1 MTISAHD
8 ISTAAE
14 KTRLER
20 ISRKRHLT
28 PEEAAKYD
36 KVRKDVKKDLP
47 ELFARNKISEKDLPE
62 LFARNEISEKVRQRL
77 GLETLATRNRDSL
90 DFHDISVSAIKD
102 VINMV
107 FEAGRQFEAKQNRRK
122 RGPGK
127 RFRLLHVY
135 GSVDPSIV
143 GKSYKD
149 YDSLLKAARKFIK
162 SDDYT
167 EGEDGLFYVVT
178 TGNTARVSPFDSS
191 DLEDE
196 N

>member
-47 ELFARNKISEKDLPE
+47 ELFARNKISEK
-62 LFARNEISEKVRQRL
+62 VRQRL

-102 VINMV
+102 VISMV
-107 FEAGRQFEAKQNRRK
+107 FEAGRQFEAKQNRRN
-122 RGPGK
+122 RPGK
-127 RFRLLHVY
+127 RYRLLHVY
-135 GSVDPSIV
+135 GSTDPLLV
-143 GKSYKD
+143 GKSHND
-149 YDSLLKAARKFIK
+149 YNSLLKAARKFIK

-178 TGNTARVSPFDSS
+178 TGNAVRVSPFDSS

-196 N
+196 D

>member
-36 KVRKDVKKDLP
+36 QIRKDVKKDLP
-47 ELFARNKISEKDLPE
+47 ELFARNEV
-62 LFARNEISEKVRQRL
+62 SEKVRQRL

-149 YDSLLKAARKFIK
+149 YDGLLKAARKFIK

-191 DLEDE
+191 DLEGED
-196 N
+196 

>member
-1 MTISAHD
+1 MS
-8 ISTAAE
+8 
-14 KTRLER
+14 L
-20 ISRKRHLT
+20 
-28 PEEAAKYD
+28 
-36 KVRKDVKKDLP
+36 
-47 ELFARNKISEKDLPE
+47 ARNPLKARKEVKKDLPE

-107 FEAGRQFEAKQNRRK
+107 FEAGRQFEAKQNRRN
-122 RGPGK
+122 RPGK
-127 RFRLLHVY
+127 RYRLLHVY

>member
-1 MTISAHD
+1 
-8 ISTAAE
+8 
-14 KTRLER
+14 
-20 ISRKRHLT
+20 
-28 PEEAAKYD
+28 
-36 KVRKDVKKDLP
+36 
-47 ELFARNKISEKDLPE
+47 
-62 LFARNEISEKVRQRL
+62 
-77 GLETLATRNRDSL
+77 
-90 DFHDISVSAIKD
+90 
-102 VINMV
+102 
-107 FEAGRQFEAKQNRRK
+107 
-122 RGPGK
+122 
-127 RFRLLHVY
+127 LLHVY

>member
-107 FEAGRQFEAKQNRRK
+107 FEAGRQFEAK
-122 RGPGK
+122 
-127 RFRLLHVY
+127 
-135 GSVDPSIV
+135 
-143 GKSYKD
+143 
-149 YDSLLKAARKFIK
+149 
-162 SDDYT
+162 
-167 EGEDGLFYVVT
+167 
-178 TGNTARVSPFDSS
+178 
-191 DLEDE
+191 
-196 N
+196 

>member
-14 KTRLER
+14 HTRLER
-20 ISRKRHLT
+20 IVRQRPLT
-28 PEEAAKYD
+28 NEEAAKYN
-36 KVRKDVKKDLP
+36 KVRKQVKKELP
-47 ELFARNKISEKDLPE
+47 ELIARHKVSEE
-62 LFARNEISEKVRQRL
+62 VRKL
-77 GLETLATRNRDSL
+77 LHLETLATRNMDSL
-90 DFHDISVSAIKD
+90 DFHEVAVWNVKKAID
-102 VINMV
+102 MA
-107 FEAGRQFEAKQNRRK
+107 FEAGRKLEKAKRK
-122 RGPGK
+122 SRSGK

-178 TGNTARVSPFDSS
+178 VGNTARVSPFASS